1 MEFINSK
8 GDTLALVNGADFNRI
23 ALQKDT
29 FYYQDKQFI
38 QQVSH
43 YPDYNLFVK
52 RSLQNTNTE
61 KKGAYDTYS
70 GTGSI
75 TSLNNVDVGNRMVKL
90 ASDENLVY
98 TFKDNY
104 YLSGKFNQFYPAT
117 RKGIYDLFSKN
128 EKKLK
133 EFLGKNNIDFN
144 KKQDLERLLEY
155 MRSIVQ

>member
-1 MEFINSK
+1 
-8 GDTLALVNGADFNRI
+8 
-23 ALQKDT
+23 
-29 FYYQDKQFI
+29 
-38 QQVSH
+38 
-43 YPDYNLFVK
+43 
-52 RSLQNTNTE
+52 
-61 KKGAYDTYS
+61 
-70 GTGSI
+70 
-75 TSLNNVDVGNRMVKL
+75 MVKL

-144 KKQDLERLLEY
+144 RKEDLERLLGY